1 MEDKID
7 QKVAKVSK
15 DVINQL
21 AVVIKTSQLH
31 DPTNVAVVK
40 SLEKILKMVNWLV
53 STGPINME
61 LVGDYFY
68 VNETRMKI
76 AMEQLVNFDYLVRE
90 FKKHD
95 LGSITFSGPIDIN
108 GIQNFLK
115 LFISSSFSEEPFVAL
130 EEGMVD
136 VGNISVGKPRKIQDK
151 DVNTE
156 VDPRKTVKKTYFNAV
171 SFTKGV
177 MNRIR
182 SGERINVKRSKRV
195 VQSLVDTL
203 LSEEE
208 LLFGMTAIK
217 DYDDYTYH
225 HSVNVS
231 ILSVSLGQRLGFDK
245 NILLELGL
253 VSLFHDIGKIEI
265 PPEVLNKP
273 GSFTEDE
280 WKTVRRH
287 PFWGVRAI
295 LDMKSIDDISIRT
308 AIVAFEHHQHLN
320 HSGYPKVRV
329 THKLD
334 LFSRIV
340 SIADQYESMTSARV
354 YMRGPLPAEKALS
367 IMAERTGTQL
377 DPLLF
382 KFFVNM
388 VGVYPVGTAVML
400 DSMELGL
407 VTINN
412 IMFPDRPKVLVI
424 TDPKGKK
431 LERGYVVD
439 LTEKVSTGQFKRSVR
454 KLLDPHKYK
463 INLAEYLL

>member
-1 MEDKID
+1 MEDKLD
-7 QKVAKVSK
+7 QQIAKVSK

-40 SLEKILKMVNWLV
+40 SLEKIIKLVNWMV
-53 STGPINME
+53 SNGPITIE

-68 VNETRMKI
+68 VNEARIKI
-76 AMEQLVNFDYLVRE
+76 SMEQLVNFDYLVRE
-90 FKKHD
+90 FKKHN
-95 LGSITFSGPIDIN
+95 LGSISFAGPIDVN
-108 GIQNFLK
+108 EIQTFLK
-115 LFISSSFSEEPFVAL
+115 LFISSSFSEEPFAEL
-130 EEGMVD
+130 EDGMEEVKSI
-136 VGNISVGKPRKIQDK
+136 NVGKPRQIKEVDK
-151 DVNTE
+151 E

-245 NILLELGL
+245 QTLLELGL

-308 AIVAFEHHQHLN
+308 AIIAFEHHQHLN

-329 THKLD
+329 PHKLD

-340 SIADQYESMTSARV
+340 SLADQYESMTSARV

-367 IMAERTGTQL
+367 IMAERAGTQL

-400 DSMELGL
+400 DTMELGL

-412 IMFPDRPKVLVI
+412 IMFPDRPKVLII

-439 LTEKVSTGQFKRSVR
+439 LTEKVSTGQYKRSIR

>member
-15 DVINQL
+15 DVINQI

-31 DPTNVAVVK
+31 DPSNVAVV
-40 SLEKILKMVNWLV
+40 SALEKIIKMVNWLV
-53 STGPINME
+53 STGSITIE

-68 VNETRMKI
+68 VNESRVKFS
-76 AMEQLVNFDYLVRE
+76 MEYLVNFDYLVRE
-90 FKKHD
+90 FKKHG
-95 LGSITFSGPIDIN
+95 LGSISFTGPITVA
-108 GIQNFLK
+108 GIQTFLK
-115 LFISSSFSEEPFVAL
+115 LFIASSFSEEPFNEL
-130 EEGMVD
+130 EDGMAD
-136 VGNISVGKPRKIQDK
+136 VENINVGGLRQIREIESEIDARKA
-151 DVNTE
+151 
-156 VDPRKTVKKTYFNAV
+156 VKKTYFNAV

-208 LLFGMTAIK
+208 LLIGMTAIK

-231 ILSVSLGQRLGFDK
+231 ILSVSLGQKLGYDK
-245 NILLELGL
+245 HALLELGL
-253 VSLFHDIGKIEI
+253 VALFHDIGKIEI
-265 PPEVLNKP
+265 PPDVLNKP
-273 GSFTEDE
+273 GSFTEEE

-295 LDMKSIDDISIRT
+295 LNMKGMDEISIKT
-308 AIVAFEHHQHLN
+308 AIVAFEHHQHLD
-320 HSGYPKVRV
+320 HSGYPKVKV
-329 THKLD
+329 PHKLD
-334 LFSRIV
+334 LYSRIV
-340 SIADQYESMTSARV
+340 SLSDQYEGMTSARV
-354 YMRGPLPAEKALS
+354 YTRGPLPSEKALS
-367 IMAERTGTQL
+367 IMAERAGTQL

-400 DSMELGL
+400 DTKELGL
-407 VTINN
+407 VTNN
-412 IMFPDRPKVLVI
+412 NMTFPDRPKVLAI
-424 TDPKGKK
+424 TDQNGNK

-439 LTEKVSTGQFKRSVR
+439 LTEKVRTGQYKRSIV

>member
-1 MEDKID
+1 MEEKVD

-31 DPTNVAVVK
+31 DPTNVAVVTA
-40 SLEKILKMVNWLV
+40 LEKIIQMVNWLV
-53 STGPINME
+53 STGPITIE
-61 LVGDYFY
+61 VVGDYFY
-68 VNETRMKI
+68 VNETRIKFP
-76 AMEQLVNFDYLVRE
+76 MEQLVNFDYLVRE
-90 FKKHD
+90 FKKHN
-95 LGSITFSGPIDIN
+95 LGSISFEGPIAVDE
-108 GIQNFLK
+108 IQTFLK
-115 LFISSSFSEEPFVAL
+115 LFIASSFSEDPFDELANGV
-130 EEGMVD
+130 VD
-136 VGNISVGKPRKIQDK
+136 MKSINVGKPRKII
-151 DVNTE
+151 E
-156 VDPRKTVKKTYFNAV
+156 VDREIDPRKTVKKTYFNAV

-245 NILLELGL
+245 QILLELGL
-253 VSLFHDIGKIEI
+253 VALFHDIGKTEI
-265 PPEVLNKP
+265 PPDVLNKP
-273 GSFTEDE
+273 GSFTEEE

-295 LDMKSIDDISIRT
+295 LNMKTIDDVSIRT
-308 AIVAFEHHQHLN
+308 SIVAFEHHQHLN
-320 HSGYPKVRV
+320 HSGYPKVRIP
-329 THKLD
+329 HKLD
-334 LFSRIV
+334 IFSRIV
-340 SIADQYESMTSARV
+340 SLADQYESMTSARV

-367 IMAERTGTQL
+367 IMAERTGSQL

-388 VGVYPVGTAVML
+388 VGVYPVGTAVMI
-400 DSMELGL
+400 DTKELGL

-424 TDPKGKK
+424 TDPNGNK
-431 LERGYVVD
+431 LERSYVVD
-439 LTEKVSTGQFKRSVR
+439 LTEKVSTGQHKRSIL